1 MRGQGIAADQGPLRG
16 TCDRMR
22 NAVQFSAI
30 QLAFRAGIA
39 GGVATWFATRL
50 GLEHPLYAFI
60 AAVIVTDL
68 SPAQS
73 RSLGHRRI
81 LATVIG
87 AICGAALSQL
97 LGPGSGAVG
106 IAVVMA
112 MLAGSLL
119 GAGDGARVAGYICG
133 IVVLDHSAEPWLYAA
148 QRFGETALG
157 VVVAWAISFVP
168 KLIDQAKE

>member
-1 MRGQGIAADQGPLRG
+1 
-16 TCDRMR
+16 MR

-30 QLAFRAGIA
+30 QLALRAGIA
-39 GGVATWFATRL
+39 GGVATWIATRA

-73 RSLGHRRI
+73 RRLGLRRI
-81 LATVIG
+81 LATMIG

-106 IAVVMA
+106 IAVVLA
-112 MLAGSLL
+112 MLVGSLL
-119 GAGDGARVAGYICG
+119 GTGDGARVAGYICG

-157 VVVAWAISFVP
+157 VVIAWAISFVP